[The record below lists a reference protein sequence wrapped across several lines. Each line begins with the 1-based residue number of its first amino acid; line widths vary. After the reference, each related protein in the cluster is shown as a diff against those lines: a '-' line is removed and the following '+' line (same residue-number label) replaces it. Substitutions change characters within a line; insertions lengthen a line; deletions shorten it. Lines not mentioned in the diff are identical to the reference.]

1 VRLFLDTSVL
11 LAAAISEKGASHE
24 VIRLARERRWQLL
37 TTSYVV
43 EEVHANLG
51 SVPES
56 AGARWAQLRPT
67 LEFVENILTLDRPV
81 VFGPAKDRPILFSAL
96 AWAHVLLT
104 LDRVD
109 FGGLI
114 GEGFYG
120 LSILTPGMFLSK
132 VRQTDPHARGV
143 S

>member
-1 VRLFLDTSVL
+1 V
-11 LAAAISEKGASHE
+11 
-24 VIRLARERRWQLL
+24 L

-81 VFGPAKDRPILFSAL
+81 VFGPAKDRPILFNAL